1 MNGRQRIQVALGR
14 GVPDR
19 VPTWD
24 WFDEPVTLGVAEY
37 LGLESH
43 GRITTLRKGDETA
56 ESLELYCRVV
66 EALDVDATSNV
77 YNTGLTAV
85 NHEYGEDKYDRGY
98 LLSDNGM
105 PAAVKAA
112 VEDARGFESYD
123 MVSRLED
130 SDFDGLRYV
139 QERLGD
145 ERAHC
150 LNINGPFQEAWNIT
164 GGMQNLL
171 IAFVT
176 DPQYAN
182 SALRCATDFLLELI
196 DRAADL
202 GVDFLMVDGDICGNE
217 WPLMSPEHWQE
228 FIVPYK
234 REIVARA
241 HSLGLKIVK
250 HSDGQAWSILDDL
263 IEIGFDGFHPIQPQC
278 MDLTQ
283 VKWHTWGRIPIFGN
297 VDCLDLLVF
306 GSPEQVGAET
316 KRVIDVASRGGG
328 HILSSSNSLHPG
340 CKPENVVAMFEAAR
354 RYGDY
359 TQIPTDLIEPDE
371 APPIGLPTRRPR
383 RQRRRRASTA
393 RA

>member
-1 MNGRQRIQVALGR
+1 MNGRQRIMTALDR

-43 GRITTLRKGDETA
+43 RRITTLRKGDETA
-56 ESLELYCRVV
+56 ESLDLYCRVV
-66 EALDVDATSNV
+66 EALDVDGTSNV

-85 NHEYGEDKYDRGY
+85 DHEYGEDKYGRGY

-105 PAAVKAA
+105 PAAIKAA
-112 VEDARGFESYD
+112 VDDTRGFETFD
-123 MVSRLED
+123 MVSRLEE

-139 QERLGD
+139 QQRLGS

-150 LNINGPFQEAWNIT
+150 LNINGPFQEAWNLT
-164 GGMQNLL
+164 GGMERLL
-171 IAFVT
+171 LAFVT
-176 DPQYAN
+176 DPEYAVA
-182 SALRCATDFLLELI
+182 ALRCATEFLLELI
-196 DRAADL
+196 SVAADL
-202 GVDFLMVDGDICGNE
+202 GVDFIMVDGDICGNE

-228 FIVPYK
+228 FIVPHK
-234 REIVARA
+234 REIVDHA
-241 HSLGLKIVK
+241 HALDLQIVK

-278 MDLTQ
+278 MDLAQ

-306 GSPEQVGAET
+306 GTPEQVQAET
-316 KRVIDVASRGGG
+316 LRVMDIASRGGG

-340 CKPENVVAMFEAAR
+340 CRPENVVAMFEAAQ

-359 TQIPTDLIEPDE
+359 EEIPDE
-371 APPIGLPTRRPR
+371 LVQPEGDPPIALPARRSR
-383 RQRRRRASTA
+383 RSRRRRSVRQA
-393 RA
+393 